1 MIRTLF
7 STTIFGVVIA
17 GLGFASAEA
26 SPLLKSISQ
35 PAANA
40 AQPSLVQYYPEP
52 HWYYGPKWGGYG
64 SEYEHEDFDPSY
76 RYYGPAVRGYGPGYG
91 YRYYGSPRYR
101 YYGSPGYRY
110 YGSPGYREPRWF
122 YGPKWGG
129 W

>member
-26 SPLLKSISQ
+26 APLLKPSDQ
-35 PAANA
+35 AAPEA
-40 AQPSLVQYYPEP
+40 APLSLVQYYSEPE
-52 HWYYGPKWGGYG
+52 WYYGPKWGGYG
-64 SEYEHEDFDPSY
+64 SAYGYS
-76 RYYGPAVRGYGPGYG
+76 YYGPPAYQYYGPVARGYRPAY
-91 YRYYGSPRYR
+91 RYR

-110 YGSPGYREPRWF
+110 YGAPVYREPRWF